1 MSHPEDHLLHTG
13 GLAGEN
19 LALSTLT
26 GLDRLN
32 LVLHRLQAGEALSSP
47 AGRERFVYVLEGS
60 AELQAADQAG
70 THPDS
75 IMLNA
80 GDFAALT
87 PEESA
92 DLSTDH
98 GITILL
104 GQSGPARRA

>member
-1 MSHPEDHLLHTG
+1 MSHPEDHLIHTTG
-13 GLAGEN
+13 VAGEI

-32 LVLHRLQAGEALSSP
+32 LELHRLRAGEAISSP
-47 AGRERFVYVLEGS
+47 AGCERFVYVLEG
-60 AELQAADQAG
+60 AAALRTAVQAG
-70 THPDS
+70 APDS
-75 IMLNA
+75 AMLNA

-98 GITILL
+98 GITFLL
-104 GQSGPARRA
+104 GQSGAARQA